1 MKKNFVFNY
10 DLILD
15 YDMRFSLVSV
25 KEISTKCSLCTLTFN
40 RNDVLS
46 ESED

>member
-10 DLILD
+10 YLILD

-25 KEISTKCSLCTLTFN
+25 KEISTTCSLCTWTFN
-40 RNDVLS
+40 RNVVLS